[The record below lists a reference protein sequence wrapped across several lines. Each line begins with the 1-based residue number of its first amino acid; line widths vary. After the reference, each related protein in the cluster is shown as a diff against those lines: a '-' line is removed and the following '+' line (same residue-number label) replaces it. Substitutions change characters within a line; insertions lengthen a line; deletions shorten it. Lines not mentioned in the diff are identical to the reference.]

1 MLTKEGANAFLKT
14 LEEPPEWA
22 VFILATTAPEAL
34 PPTILSRCQR
44 YAFRRIA
51 IPTMI
56 ARMREIADAEGIVI
70 DDAALGAIAYRADGG
85 LRDALTMLEQ
95 VASFANGP
103 VDAVVVEAAFGQT
116 GRAFAR
122 ALRDVSLDGDA
133 AEALRIIDDASDSG
147 TDMTGLIR
155 STLAEFRHLLVA
167 RVNPDLLSR
176 DLAEDDA
183 QAARER
189 AAATPQAR
197 IVRALRLLADAL
209 TAARNSGNARLELES
224 VVLRFILQGEDPT
237 LDAISARLAALEGGE
252 PRPVVPPP
260 PRREPP
266 PPVPRPEPSAPRPE
280 PAAVRVEAPP
290 EPQPEAPPPGE
301 RPAATADPSPAAN
314 TGAVP
319 PMELSLQKLR
329 TLWQQI
335 RTRAE
340 EVKPSLNAPLS
351 RATVEGLE
359 RDTIVLRIP
368 VPPMA
373 EVVKRELPALK
384 RAIAAVTG
392 RTLDVRVVSGAS
404 APPPQTGVAEDGGEE
419 PPDDLM
425 RYALDTLPT
434 DTREGS
440 RTR

>member
-1 MLTKEGANAFLKT
+1 VNA
-14 LEEPPEWA
+14 
-22 VFILATTAPEAL
+22 
-34 PPTILSRCQR
+34 
-44 YAFRRIA
+44 
-51 IPTMI
+51 
-56 ARMREIADAEGIVI
+56 
-70 DDAALGAIAYRADGG
+70 
-85 LRDALTMLEQ
+85 
-95 VASFANGP
+95 
-103 VDAVVVEAAFGQT
+103 
-116 GRAFAR
+116 
-122 ALRDVSLDGDA
+122 
-133 AEALRIIDDASDSG
+133 
-147 TDMTGLIR
+147 
-155 STLAEFRHLLVA
+155 
-167 RVNPDLLSR
+167 
-176 DLAEDDA
+176 
-183 QAARER
+183 
-189 AAATPQAR
+189 
-197 IVRALRLLADAL
+197 
-209 TAARNSGNARLELES
+209 
-224 VVLRFILQGEDPT
+224 
-237 LDAISARLAALEGGE
+237 
-252 PRPVVPPP
+252 
-260 PRREPP
+260 
-266 PPVPRPEPSAPRPE
+266 
-280 PAAVRVEAPP
+280 
-290 EPQPEAPPPGE
+290 
-301 RPAATADPSPAAN
+301 
-314 TGAVP
+314 GAVP
-319 PMELSLQKLR
+319 AMDLSLQKLR